1 MEATKDMAV
10 YRPELYKFTPDAPPV
25 WCLFHDIAVTTVT
38 FNRLEYT
45 KKFVDSL
52 YQKTHLPFTLYIFDQ
67 ASTDGTAEYL
77 TELEQTK
84 TNVVVTR
91 FPQNIGLSRALF
103 HSKKTAKG
111 DLMVH
116 FDNDIEILSNYW
128 LAHVL
133 KAFYAYFLATGGA
146 KIALGLRMANQE
158 EYGFRYAKTLKTYAI
173 PTAKNALP
181 RTSFSMRSHKAA
193 AEEQLDETV
202 CLGHTDH
209 LCGGAWAMPM
219 EHVRHINWQ
228 DFYPKGLGGVDGF
241 TSQECLRLG
250 LELAYIE
257 NGPLCF
263 HHDWPY
269 TDEKI
274 ALYARLT
281 QERVVTDLHYVKW
294 KVKDLLKRFRRV
306 S

>member
-1 MEATKDMAV
+1 
-10 YRPELYKFTPDAPPV
+10 
-25 WCLFHDIAVTTVT
+25 
-38 FNRLEYT
+38 
-45 KKFVDSL
+45 
-52 YQKTHLPFTLYIFDQ
+52 
-67 ASTDGTAEYL
+67 
-77 TELEQTK
+77 
-84 TNVVVTR
+84 
-91 FPQNIGLSRALF
+91 
-103 HSKKTAKG
+103 
-111 DLMVH
+111 
-116 FDNDIEILSNYW
+116 
-128 LAHVL
+128 
-133 KAFYAYFLATGGA
+133 
-146 KIALGLRMANQE
+146 
-158 EYGFRYAKTLKTYAI
+158 
-173 PTAKNALP
+173 
-181 RTSFSMRSHKAA
+181 MRSHKAA

-202 CLGHTDH
+202 CLGHTEH
-209 LCGGAWAMPM
+209 LCGWAWAMPM